1 MKTQWETVIGL
12 EIHVQLATRSKI
24 FSGASTVFG
33 APPNTQASGI
43 DIALPGTLPVLN
55 EAAVRMAVTFGVA
68 IGAQI
73 SPRCV
78 FDRKNYFYPDLPK
91 GYQISQFEHPI
102 VGTGAVELRLDD
114 GTTRTIRITRA
125 HLEEDAGKSLH
136 EDFAGMTGIDLNRAG
151 MPLLEIVSE
160 PDLRTSKEAA
170 AYFRQMHTLVRYLEI
185 CDGNLNEGSMRC
197 DANVSVRPLGSS
209 ELGERTELKNLNSFR
224 FLERAIDHE
233 VARQIEVIES
243 GGKVRRETR
252 LYDPDR
258 DETRTMRTKELSDD
272 YRYFP
277 EPDLLPV
284 AIDAAFIESVRAA
297 LPELP
302 HEKRRRYIDAYALS
316 DYDASRLTD
325 DPAVAQFFEA
335 TASAS
340 TDVKVAANWVLGD
353 WSGAL
358 NRDELQ
364 PAQTRVTATQL
375 GTLVAR
381 IDSGAISGK
390 IAKTLFDTM
399 WRASDPSADVDAL
412 IKAEGLEQV
421 SDSDELTALVGKI
434 VADNPNQVAQYRA
447 GKEKVFAFFVG
458 QAMKATHGRANPQRL
473 NELLREALSVR

>member
-1 MKTQWETVIGL
+1 MQWETVIGL
-12 EIHVQLATRSKI
+12 EVHVQLATRSKI
-24 FSGASTVFG
+24 FSGASTEFG
-33 APPNTQASGI
+33 AAPNTQASAV

-68 IGAQI
+68 IDAHI
-73 SPRCV
+73 STRCI

-91 GYQISQFEHPI
+91 GYQISQFESPI
-102 VGTGAVELRLDD
+102 VGAGHVELRLDD

-160 PDLRTSKEAA
+160 PDMRSAKEAA
-170 AYFRQMHTLVRYLEI
+170 AYFRQMHTLVRYIGI

-197 DANVSVRPLGSS
+197 DANVSVRPAGTN
-209 ELGERTELKNLNSFR
+209 ELGVRTEIKNLNSFR

-243 GGKVRRETR
+243 GGQVRRETR

-258 DETRTMRTKELSDD
+258 DETRTMRSKELSDD

-284 AIDAAFIESVRAA
+284 VIDEAFIAEVRGS

-302 HEKRRRYIDAYALS
+302 HQKRQRYMNDLALS

-325 DPAVAQFFEA
+325 DPSVARFFESVLMVSGEA
-335 TASAS
+335 KA
-340 TDVKVAANWVLGD
+340 AANWILGD
-353 WSGAL
+353 WSATLNRHELHPDKSAVTPEQLGAL
-358 NRDELQ
+358 I
-364 PAQTRVTATQL
+364 ARVRA
-375 GTLVAR
+375 GTITGKVAK
-381 IDSGAISGK
+381 S
-390 IAKTLFDTM
+390 LFDTL
-399 WRASDPSADVDAL
+399 WKAADPARNVDDL
-412 IKAEGLEQV
+412 IKEQGLEQV
-421 SDSDELTALVGKI
+421 SDSGELAAVIRTI
-434 VADNPNQVAQYRA
+434 VDANPEQVAQFRA
-447 GKEKVFAFFVG
+447 GKEKVLGFFVG
-458 QAMKATHGRANPQRL
+458 QIMKATQGRANPQQV
-473 NELLREALSVR
+473 NSLLRDALSSD

>member
-1 MKTQWETVIGL
+1 MKWESVIGL

-33 APPNTQASGI
+33 APPNTQACGI

-68 IGAQI
+68 IGASI

-91 GYQISQFEHPI
+91 GYQISQFDRPI
-102 VGTGAVELRLDD
+102 VGAGRVELRLDD
-114 GTTRTIRITRA
+114 GSIRTIRITRA

-160 PDLRTSKEAA
+160 PDLRNAKDAA
-170 AYFRQMHTLVRYLEI
+170 AYFRQMHTLVRYLRI

-197 DANVSVRPLGSS
+197 DANVSVRPAGTTD
-209 ELGERTELKNLNSFR
+209 LGERTEIKNLNSFR

-233 VARQIEVIES
+233 IARQIDVIES
-243 GGKVRRETR
+243 GGRVHRETR

-258 DETRTMRTKELSDD
+258 DETRIMRSKELSDD

-284 AIDAAFIESVRAA
+284 VVDEAFIAKVRGS

-302 HEKRRRYIDAYALS
+302 QQKRSRYVSELGLS
-316 DYDASRLTD
+316 DYDASWLTD
-325 DPAVAQFFEA
+325 DPTVARFFEA
-335 TASAS
+335 VLAECGEA
-340 TDVKVAANWVLGD
+340 KLAANWVMGD
-353 WSGAL
+353 WSAAL
-358 NRDELQ
+358 NRREL
-364 PAQTRVTATQL
+364 PPDASAVTAAQPL
-375 GTLVAR
+375 RGRSPNRCSNRCGTR
-381 IDSGAISGK
+381 PI
-390 IAKTLFDTM
+390 
-399 WRASDPSADVDAL
+399 RSAT
-412 IKAEGLEQV
+412 
-421 SDSDELTALVGKI
+421 ST
-434 VADNPNQVAQYRA
+434 R
-447 GKEKVFAFFVG
+447 
-458 QAMKATHGRANPQRL
+458 
-473 NELLREALSVR
+473 